1 MLQERRKEIKMYEKE
16 LYPTVEKFLKAQKN
30 CLSEY
35 VGTELSLK
43 RGKSSLRADVF
54 GVSNQGKKSIYLCEG
69 KRELKHRTFGKVVS
83 EAVEVLKYA
92 DYVYI
97 FGPAESFENEDLED
111 QISKCERFGI
121 GILSVEEGSVVKE
134 LLEARRNDDVKELD
148 KKEVSLRAFIRDI
161 EKPISDIIFQA
172 AFEYIKLN
180 QDIEVKKPCVSY
192 IDAYNSIF
200 TDEEFKE
207 RVRRVIGHRTLTDR
221 DVRKEF
227 QRRYGSSRY
236 IRIERKADILD
247 DVICFTEE
255 GLRKG
260 KSPILLN

>member
-1 MLQERRKEIKMYEKE
+1 MYEKE
-16 LYPTVEKFLKAQKN
+16 LYPAVEKFLKAQKN

-54 GVSNQGKKSIYLCEG
+54 GVSNQGEKTIYLCEG

-111 QISKCERFGI
+111 QISKCKRFGI
-121 GILSVEEGSVVKE
+121 GILRVNINEKDNVVKE
-134 LLEARRNDDVKELD
+134 LLEARRTDDIKELD
-148 KKEVSLRAFIRDI
+148 KKEVSLRVFIRDI
-161 EKPISDIIFQA
+161 EKPISNIIFQA

-180 QDIEVKKPCVSY
+180 RDIEVKTSCVSY
-192 IDAYNSIF
+192 IDVYNSVF
-200 TDEEFKE
+200 ADEEFKE
-207 RVRRVIGHRTLTDR
+207 RVRRVIGYRTLTDR
-221 DVRKEF
+221 DVRREF
-227 QRRYGSSRY
+227 QRRYGSSPY
-236 IRIERKADILD
+236 VRIERKADILD

-255 GLRKG
+255 GLRMG